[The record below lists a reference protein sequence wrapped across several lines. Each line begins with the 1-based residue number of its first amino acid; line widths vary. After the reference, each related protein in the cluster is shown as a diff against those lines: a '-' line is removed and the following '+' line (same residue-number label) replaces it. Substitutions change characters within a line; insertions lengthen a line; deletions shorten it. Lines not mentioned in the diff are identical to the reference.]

1 MLTETGWTFIP
12 EQDLPSKGKMRKVPD
27 YCLFLNDETR
37 QRAAKETETADVF
50 REAATVLE
58 AKRVQHS
65 LDEISD
71 SETPGWF
78 PSQQVQDYLRNA
90 KDKTGQRYG
99 KKQIINDVSLKVE
112 QGQIVAL
119 IGHNGAGKSTLLKAI
134 FGMIPI
140 WQGRVL
146 LDGVVKPKPTPRE
159 MLHSGVAYVPQGNRV
174 FTDLTVQ
181 ENLEMG
187 GITLSKKELLK
198 EGIERV
204 FTLFP
209 ALKPRLKQRA
219 GTLSGGEKQML
230 ALANAL
236 ILSPKLLLLDE
247 PSLGLAPP
255 LVSEALGRIQQIN
268 RDSGVTVLIVEQKV
282 REVLKIAHRV
292 YVLRTGRVSFTGR
305 AEELK
310 DDAKL
315 REVYL

>member
-1 MLTETGWTFIP
+1 MPTEQT
-12 EQDLPSKGKMRKVPD
+12 
-27 YCLFLNDETR
+27 
-37 QRAAKETETADVF
+37 
-50 REAATVLE
+50 
-58 AKRVQHS
+58 S
-65 LDEISD
+65 LL
-71 SETPGWF
+71 
-78 PSQQVQDYLRNA
+78 QVQDLV
-90 KDKTGQRYG
+90 TGYG
-99 KKQIINDVSLKVE
+99 KKQVINGVTLEVASGE
-112 QGQIVAL
+112 IVAL
-119 IGHNGAGKSTLLKAI
+119 IGHNGAGKSTLLKTI

-140 WQGRVL
+140 WQGQVAL
-146 LDGVVKPKPTPRE
+146 NGMVKPKPTPRE
-159 MLHSGVAYVPQGNRV
+159 MLHLSIAYVPQGNRV

-198 EGIERV
+198 ERIERV

-255 LVSEALGRIQQIN
+255 LVSEALGQIQQIN

-292 YVLRTGRVSFTGR
+292 YVLRTGRVSFTGP

-310 DDAKL
+310 DDTKL